1 MLTDVILEQSEVGFI
16 EMNKNATCGSFMLHK
31 GTDTVMFKENAPV
44 FLLPIIF
51 NILI

>member
-16 EMNKNATCGSFMLHK
+16 EMNENACGSFMLHK